1 MKKFIGNICISESA
15 ANAAAAAAAE
25 NEEKPR
31 ERLSSSVQGKDRS
44 ESPFS
49 RSQQTISEREKE
61 REITNEKQWNYSG
74 LDIMNSGNFWQ
85 NYSGNVFFYLFTSP
99 SPFPSLSRALT
110 HSHAQQRVLVGSDK
124 KHPTD
129 LITHKFL

>member
-85 NYSGNVFFYLFTSP
+85 NYSGNVFLYLFTSP
-99 SPFPSLSRALT
+99 PPFPPSRAHSRT
-110 HSHAQQRVLVGSDK
+110 H
-124 KHPTD
+124 
-129 LITHKFL
+129 THNREF